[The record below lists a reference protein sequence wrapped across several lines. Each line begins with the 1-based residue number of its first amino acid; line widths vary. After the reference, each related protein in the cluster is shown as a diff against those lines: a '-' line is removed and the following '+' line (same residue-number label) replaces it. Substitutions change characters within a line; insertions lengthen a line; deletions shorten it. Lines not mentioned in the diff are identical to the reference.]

1 MKTSSDQAAAKRASQ
16 RRLAGVAGVMVGSV
30 AIAAVTVLFDSAS
43 RMPWLAPTEA
53 NAALLARCDRIAG
66 TAARHHCVEA
76 VIAAVQ
82 ARGSDVRLAAR
93 GPPATSPIAR

>member
-1 MKTSSDQAAAKRASQ
+1 MKSPSEHAAAARA
-16 RRLAGVAGVMVGSV
+16 RRRQLAGVAGVMVGTV
-30 AIAAVTVLFDSAS
+30 VIAAVTVLFDSAS

-66 TAARHHCVEA
+66 TAAHQHCVEA

-82 ARGSDVRLAAR
+82 ARQSDIRLAAQE
-93 GPPATSPIAR
+93 PAAGSPAAR